1 MKHKRVKRGGRLDWW
16 VIALGVGVFVLV
28 LIVFQVAQKA
38 LGDENDRGNKDDNN
52 DSNNNNSNRGKSW
65 GSWNYAD
72 KVVTI
77 APTLSPTVKPTT
89 QPTAELTETINF
101 QTQSQFLA
109 GPTAEPIPLPT
120 DEPTAVPTAYPT
132 PQPSAPLMKQP
143 EIKSDLVSGNA
154 TISTPGILVI
164 TPKSGALI
172 QTIKVGIQSIGRG
185 EIVTPSVTP
194 SLSPTPPKTLKETE
208 LILNTITLKY
218 QLQGGQLAL
227 VGEDEQGTAMAIDE
241 ADMRRTETSVLNRLE
256 RRGVILSLT
265 SDNKLAVRNNNVTAV
280 TDLPI
285 MVDVKTKTL
294 MVSTPDGPMA
304 VTVLPD
310 KALENILDLGVI
322 ASVNTQVIPKI
333 EYMGDEVVYRFGGTK
348 VYKMLGIYNVTVPVT
363 IVVSANTGEVVSR
376 DQPFITRVVRL
387 ISI

>member
-1 MKHKRVKRGGRLDWW
+1 MKRKRVKKGGRLDWW

-28 LIVFQVAQKA
+28 LFVFQVAQKVQ
-38 LGDENDRGNKDDNN
+38 GDENDYNNNDGKN
-52 DSNNNNSNRGKSW
+52 DSNNSSNRSKGW
-65 GSWNYAD
+65 GSWNYVD

-77 APTLSPTVKPTT
+77 APTLSPTVKPTVK
-89 QPTAELTETINF
+89 PTAKPTETTSS

-109 GPTAEPIPLPT
+109 DPTVEPTPLPT
-120 DEPTAVPTAYPT
+120 DEPTAAPTNYPT
-132 PQPSAPLMKQP
+132 PPPSAPLMKQP

-154 TISTPGILVI
+154 TVSTPDKPVI
-164 TPKSGALI
+164 TPKSESFI
-172 QTIKVGIQSIGRG
+172 QTIKKGIQSIGRG
-185 EIVTPSVTP
+185 EIVTPVVTP
-194 SLSPTPPKTLKETE
+194 WLSPTPRKTPKETE

-218 QLQGGQLAL
+218 QLQGGKLAL
-227 VGEDEQGTAMAIDE
+227 VGEDEQGRAMAIDE
-241 ADMRRTETSVLNRLE
+241 TDMRRTETSVLNRLE
-256 RRGVILSLT
+256 RRGVVLSLT
-265 SDNKLAVRNNNVTAV
+265 SDNKLAVRNNKVTAV

-294 MVSTPDGPMA
+294 MVSTPDGPMV

-333 EYMGDEVVYRFGGTK
+333 EYVGDEVVYRFGGTK
-348 VYKMLGIYNVTVPVT
+348 VYKMLGIYQVTVPVT
-363 IVVSANTGEVVSR
+363 IVVSVNTGEVVSR